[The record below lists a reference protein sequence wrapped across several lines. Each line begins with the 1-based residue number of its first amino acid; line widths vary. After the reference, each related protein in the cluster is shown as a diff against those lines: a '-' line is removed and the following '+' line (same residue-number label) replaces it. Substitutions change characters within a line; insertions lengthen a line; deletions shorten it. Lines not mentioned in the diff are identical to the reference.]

1 MQIKK
6 GVLKMSYTEYG
17 SRYETTYNVTIIDMT
32 KTEVAV
38 LRIHEHPNYKALSYL
53 DSDFEENY
61 QTLLALGGYSELEFE
76 WTSPLEVVENGGTSP
91 LDVYPVGI
99 EITTTDTA
107 FNPMKVWG
115 GTWTVTPAG
124 AKRVWKRTA

>member
-1 MQIKK
+1 MQVKQ
-6 GVLKMSYTEYG
+6 GVLKMGYTDYG
-17 SRYETTYNVTIIDMT
+17 SHVESEYNVTIIDMG
-32 KTEVAV
+32 KTEIAV
-38 LRIHEHPNYKALSYL
+38 LRLNSSPKPKAISYL
-53 DSDFEENY
+53 DSGFEKNY
-61 QTLLALGGYSELEFE
+61 QEILTYDGFSDVTFE
-76 WTSPLEVVENGGTSP
+76 WITPLTVISNGMASP
-91 LDVYPVGI
+91 LDVHPVGI